1 MSESVHI
8 LKVTNNLGQLAAISW
23 QFETGQLKET
33 IAGVLGRILPDD
45 TTGIA
50 PVEIVDSG
58 HETTFFVRLLRPLAH
73 QGTVDALIRVLARQY
88 EFETHF
94 STISEQDYEDMALES
109 LFGEAPDFPPS

>member
-8 LKVTNNLGQLAAISW
+8 LKVTNGLGQLAATSW

-50 PVEIVDSG
+50 PVEIVDPG

-73 QGTVDALIRVLARQY
+73 QDTVDALIRVLAKQY
-88 EFETHF
+88 AFDTHF
-94 STISEQDYEDMALES
+94 SVMSEQGYEAMVLES